1 MLVVAKILNM
11 KDKLLQQIMAGLL
24 YKKTVIWTDL
34 KINPGASSDNSDVI
48 YAAAKIVEVKEKID
62 DFLTKSPG
70 YLPGRYNFQAIE
82 AEEIG
87 VYTEVQPEV
96 ENQEPQGTE
105 FTELLEAVIKSNE
118 DMETLI
124 KDKFL
129 FSKEKIQGFIDT
141 NPVQATLREKVE
153 ELHLA
158 IAKLEE
164 DNRANNERLAEQD
177 RGTNEAQNNTKKLDD
192 ANYEIER

>member
-70 YLPGRYNFQAIE
+70 YLPGRYNF
-82 AEEIG
+82 
-87 VYTEVQPEV
+87 
-96 ENQEPQGTE
+96 
-105 FTELLEAVIKSNE
+105 
-118 DMETLI
+118 
-124 KDKFL
+124 
-129 FSKEKIQGFIDT
+129 
-141 NPVQATLREKVE
+141 
-153 ELHLA
+153 
-158 IAKLEE
+158 
-164 DNRANNERLAEQD
+164 
-177 RGTNEAQNNTKKLDD
+177 
-192 ANYEIER
+192 

>member
-1 MLVVAKILNM
+1 M
-11 KDKLLQQIMAGLL
+11 

-48 YAAAKIVEVKEKID
+48 YAAAKIVQVKDKID
-62 DFLTKSPG
+62 EFLAQSPG
-70 YLPGRYNFQAIE
+70 YLPSRYNFNPIDHE
-82 AEEIG
+82 DGG
-87 VYTEVQPEV
+87 VYTNQLQDMEG
-96 ENQEPQGTE
+96 QEPQGTD
-105 FTELLEAVIKSNE
+105 FTELLEAVIESNA

-153 ELHLA
+153 ELNL
-158 IAKLEE
+158 
-164 DNRANNERLAEQD
+164 
-177 RGTNEAQNNTKKLDD
+177 
-192 ANYEIER
+192 